1 MTKVNFLDG
10 GGAAPLMNYTAAND
24 PNSNQYR
31 LVTHLYQYFGALLGC
46 SAQSNATDAAFR
58 TYQGDGSMSKVHR
71 FMNLT
76 TSEMNYFISAV
87 GAAAASFGVSSD
99 DITTVANSL
108 NATFGFQCAVPAS
121 VAGSAVVSQSIC
133 LAPSCPTADPSNCT
147 AGPNSFPNAA
157 AAAVSN
163 SADNDDSDSNDNEN
177 AGGASTGGNGGSSSG
192 GSSGSGGNTDAATTN
207 MASIA
212 IGSTLGLGA
221 LVVATLF

>member
-1 MTKVNFLDG
+1 
-10 GGAAPLMNYTAAND
+10 
-24 PNSNQYR
+24 
-31 LVTHLYQYFGALLGC
+31 
-46 SAQSNATDAAFR
+46 
-58 TYQGDGSMSKVHR
+58 
-71 FMNLT
+71 
-76 TSEMNYFISAV
+76 MNYFISAV
-87 GAAAASFGVSSD
+87 GASAASFGVSSD

-133 LAPSCPTADPSNCT
+133 LAPSCPTASPSNCT

-163 SADNDDSDSNDNEN
+163 SADNTDSDSNNNEN
-177 AGGASTGGNGGSSSG
+177 AGEASTGAGASSG
-192 GSSGSGGNTDAATTN
+192 GSSGSGGNADAATTN